1 MLRLDSMLKWQTVAV
16 AYALLGSLAAGLA
29 VALRDGSPFSHPAP
43 WLTLDEP
50 VRLGSSLL
58 LGVALAVVLVAST
71 RIAVQRWNWARQL
84 HADLRPVARNLTLP
98 SVVIIAVLSSLGEE
112 LFFRG
117 FLTPLVGVVAQAA
130 LFGVAHQVTGSSRW
144 VWVAWASLVGLSFGA
159 VFTLTGSLVGPIA
172 AHAIVNAYNLTF
184 LRDHD
189 PAPKERRLGGLFAPS
204 DG

>member
-1 MLRLDSMLKWQTVAV
+1 MLKWQTVAV
-16 AYALLGSLAAGLA
+16 AYALLGSLASALA
-29 VALRDGSPFSHPAP
+29 IALRDGSPFAHPEP
-43 WLTLDEP
+43 WLNLEEP

-58 LGVALAVVLVAST
+58 LGLALAAVLVVTT

-98 SVVIIAVLSSLGEE
+98 SVVLIAILSSLGEE

-117 FLTPLVGVVAQAA
+117 FLTPFVGVVAQAA
-130 LFGVAHQVTGSSRW
+130 LFGVAHQVSGPSRW
-144 VWVAWASLVGLSFGA
+144 VWVTWASLVGLCLGA
-159 VFTLTGSLVGPIA
+159 IFALTGSLVGPLA

-189 PAPKERRLGGLFAPS
+189 PAPKGRRLGGLFAPS
-204 DG
+204 DV